1 MDIHTFSPQDSW
13 NIFFSWLFKSPSI
26 SVQSLLAL
34 SSQLSHSLPPPF
46 CPPFPNQRALAR
58 ASLHSLPHTHPAG
71 LCPMPHPSLH
81 DLASLP
87 VVPPFRVWISTHQSS
102 FSSPCLDLGLSGDSG
117 KQKTTDVASCLV
129 VFRPRRKGLLLIQPR
144 TSSTHSHHPQ
154 ELCSPLLSRFSWN
167 SRRLNLTTSPQAHPV
182 SLEHLKGS
190 TEKTWRSCQKTF
202 IFFLPSV

>member
-1 MDIHTFSPQDSW
+1 MGLWS
-13 NIFFSWLFKSPSI
+13 FSWCDEGRRLGMRLECDCTTLQ
-26 SVQSLLAL
+26 VLLGEL
-34 SSQLSHSLPPPF
+34 
-46 CPPFPNQRALAR
+46 
-58 ASLHSLPHTHPAG
+58 SLHCVSEHPLGAVGLCAVIPRSRDPAAAAELPHTHPAG

-154 ELCSPLLSRFSWN
+154 ELCSPLLSRFS
-167 SRRLNLTTSPQAHPV
+167 
-182 SLEHLKGS
+182 
-190 TEKTWRSCQKTF
+190 
-202 IFFLPSV
+202 